1 MHLTNRLCFDDHS
14 LYWLSISEG
23 VRINQNGFW
32 FFDTPVYMPS
42 TQTYPCPRTLDGLCQ
57 HKNYTFL
64 PCTPSPRTPVT
75 DAEAPFDRFWR
86 SEVRCEKVPSMFN
99 FDIMPCDLHH
109 GTSIVWS
116 NGKVSVQYDL
126 DLEYW
131 SNLAVLLITLWLIIN
146 LGECIALIMDVKGSV
161 PHNHNTVI
169 LCIVLMSILIHT
181 TPNSFWATYNDIVL
195 FWYTVAYV
203 GAYCIYHTE
212 NRNTVNIIV
221 GCMILVSARYYQTN
235 ETPYVATYIFL
246 ISTRVVQKLF
256 YTVWGKYELHEQCW
270 QYARLAFIGSDIA
283 LCSLLYL
290 FSFIPSFRS
299 PIQAHLYLLGILFTS
314 TCLGSFVAHY
324 AKEAQERKAQE
335 EKTAATST

>member
-1 MHLTNRLCFDDHS
+1 MAGVAIRMKSTPGLCTATSNLYHTTKAPTHPSQMRLTNRLCFDDHS

-32 FFDTPVYMPS
+32 FFDIPVYMPS
-42 TQTYPCPRTLDGLCQ
+42 AQTYPCPRTLDGLCQ

-109 GTSIVWS
+109 GTSIVLS

-146 LGECIALIMDVKGSV
+146 LGECIVRSSWTSRAQCL
-161 PHNHNTVI
+161 
-169 LCIVLMSILIHT
+169 T
-181 TPNSFWATYNDIVL
+181 TT
-195 FWYTVAYV
+195 T
-203 GAYCIYHTE
+203 
-212 NRNTVNIIV
+212 
-221 GCMILVSARYYQTN
+221 Q
-235 ETPYVATYIFL
+235 
-246 ISTRVVQKLF
+246 
-256 YTVWGKYELHEQCW
+256 
-270 QYARLAFIGSDIA
+270 
-283 LCSLLYL
+283 
-290 FSFIPSFRS
+290 
-299 PIQAHLYLLGILFTS
+299 
-314 TCLGSFVAHY
+314 
-324 AKEAQERKAQE
+324 
-335 EKTAATST
+335 